1 MVFSNLPHHEKD
13 AFFSLLDEYF
23 QSRPQLAS
31 ALSGNSASESSTS
44 ASLGRVAAAA
54 HAFGSNLP
62 APPRRS
68 PGSPPPD
75 KTPAGLMSSKMFGN
89 VDTTSKGSMLVSSL
103 KSKSLAPPPKSYAS
117 PSPSAFAPKKSAF
130 APPPVRHAPPPETE
144 PKPEPE
150 PEPEP
155 ESVPGEWAEALYD
168 YDSAE
173 TGDLKIRANQRI
185 LVTEKSSADWWMGEV
200 DGRTG
205 LFPASYVKLL

>member
-31 ALSGNSASESSTS
+31 ALSGSSDGASEGSTN

-54 HAFGSNLP
+54 QAFGSNLP
-62 APPRRS
+62 APPRRT

-75 KTPAGLMSSKMFGN
+75 RTPAGLVSSKMFGN
-89 VDTTSKGSMLVSSL
+89 VDTTSKTSMLTSSL
-103 KSKSLAPPPKSYAS
+103 KSKSLAPPPKTYA
-117 PSPSAFAPKKSAF
+117 PPPPPAFAPKKNAF
-130 APPPVRHAPPPETE
+130 APPPVRHAPPPE
-144 PKPEPE
+144 PEPE
-150 PEPEP
+150 PEQ
-155 ESVPGEWAEALYD
+155 ESGEWAEALYD
-168 YDSAE
+168 YDSGE
-173 TGDLKIRANQRI
+173 TGDLKIRANQQI

>member
-31 ALSGNSASESSTS
+31 ALSQSGNDASEGSTS

-54 HAFGSNLP
+54 HAFGSNMP
-62 APPRRS
+62 APPRRTPGTPS
-68 PGSPPPD
+68 PD
-75 KTPAGLMSSKMFGN
+75 RTPAGLMSSKTFGN
-89 VDTTSKGSMLVSSL
+89 VDTTSKMSMLTSSL
-103 KSKSLAPPPKSYAS
+103 KSKSLAPPPKTYA
-117 PSPSAFAPKKSAF
+117 PPPPPAFGPKKNAF
-130 APPPVRHAPPPETE
+130 APPPVRHAPPPE
-144 PKPEPE
+144 PESE

-155 ESVPGEWAEALYD
+155 ESGEWAEALYD
-168 YDSAE
+168 YDSGE
-173 TGDLKIRANQRI
+173 TGDLKIRANQQI

>member
-23 QSRPQLAS
+23 QSRPQPAS
-31 ALSGNSASESSTS
+31 ALSQSGNGVSESSTN
-44 ASLGRVAAAA
+44 ASIGRVAAAA

-62 APPRRS
+62 APPRRT

-75 KTPAGLMSSKMFGN
+75 RTPGGLVSNKMFGN
-89 VDTTSKGSMLVSSL
+89 VDTTSKTSMLTSSL
-103 KSKSLAPPPKSYAS
+103 KSKSRAPPPKTYA
-117 PSPSAFAPKKSAF
+117 PPPPPAFGPKKNAF
-130 APPPVRHAPPPETE
+130 APPPMRRAPSE
-144 PKPEPE
+144 PEPE

-155 ESVPGEWAEALYD
+155 ESESGEWAEALYD
-168 YDSAE
+168 YDSGE
-173 TGDLKIRANQRI
+173 TGDLKIRANQQI